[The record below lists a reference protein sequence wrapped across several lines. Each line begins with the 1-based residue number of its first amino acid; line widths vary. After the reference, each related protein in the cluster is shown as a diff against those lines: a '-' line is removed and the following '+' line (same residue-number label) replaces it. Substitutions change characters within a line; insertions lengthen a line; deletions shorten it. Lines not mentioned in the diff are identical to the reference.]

1 MNYSKEN
8 RLILYIL
15 PMKIKIG
22 VITMEYTANLKMNL
36 KEVKITRAL
45 LEVEISKNKLEI
57 DSLNVLEY
65 NELLKKLLKKIQLG
79 EINILE
85 DSLGYHH

>member
-1 MNYSKEN
+1 MD
-8 RLILYIL
+8 
-15 PMKIKIG
+15 
-22 VITMEYTANLKMNL
+22 L
-36 KEVKITRAL
+36 KEVKVIRAL
-45 LEVEISKNKLEI
+45 LEVEIKNNKLQI

-85 DSLGYHH
+85 DSLR

>member
-1 MNYSKEN
+1 
-8 RLILYIL
+8 
-15 PMKIKIG
+15 MKIQIE
-22 VITMEYTANLKMNL
+22 VMNMEYKANLKMDL
-36 KEVKITRAL
+36 KEVKIIRAL
-45 LEVEISKNKLEI
+45 LEVEINNNKLQI

-85 DSLGYHH
+85 DSLGE